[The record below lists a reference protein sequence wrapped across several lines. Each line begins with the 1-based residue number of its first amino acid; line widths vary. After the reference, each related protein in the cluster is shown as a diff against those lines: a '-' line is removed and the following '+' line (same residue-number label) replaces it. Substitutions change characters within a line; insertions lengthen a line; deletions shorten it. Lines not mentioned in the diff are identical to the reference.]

1 MTELISLNSES
12 PTNRLVL
19 LHGWG
24 ADAQDLLPVG
34 KLITEGFKNR
44 FEIVSLSAPQ
54 THPSGHGRQW
64 YPLYP
69 HEWEQVPKAVLDL
82 ERRLNYLPFEKI
94 PLKKTLLLGFSQ
106 GGAMALE
113 LAKRKQFEGVFA
125 LSSYPHPGW
134 ESLNDNLPPIFL
146 CHGKFDEV
154 VPKEAS
160 QKSFDILSKTGNK
173 TDLYFFEGGHEINSD
188 LISHLRGIIKQN
200 FLD

>member
-12 PTNRLVL
+12 ATNRLVL

-34 KLITEGFKNR
+34 KLLTEGFKNR
-44 FEIVSLSAPQ
+44 FEIVSFSAPQ

-82 ERRLNYLPFEKI
+82 ERRLNNLSFEQI

-113 LAKRKQFEGVFA
+113 LAKRKKFEGVFA

-134 ESLNDNLPPIFL
+134 ESLTDNISPIFL

-160 QKSFDILSKTGNK
+160 QKSFDILSKNGNK
-173 TDLYFFEGGHEINSD
+173 SDLYFFEGGHEINSD
-188 LISHLRGIIKQN
+188 LISHLREIIKQN
-200 FLD
+200 FID